1 MLIRHKAMKA
11 MQDQFTDEEREQNW
25 RVIATKECHSSEYSD
40 EEQPGT
46 LNVQEIQ
53 WESEKLTKLKRELD
67 EHYRS
72 SAGPKAKKMMHT
84 RVRVA
89 GKQTDP
95 PLKVSEQLSWAVKE
109 DDNEEKIEKD
119 SDSLQTDN

>member
-1 MLIRHKAMKA
+1 MLIRHRAMKVL
-11 MQDQFTDEEREQNW
+11 QDQFTDEDREQNW
-25 RVIATKECHSSEYSD
+25 RVVATTECHSSEYSD

-53 WESEKLTKLKRELD
+53 WESAKLTRLKRELD
-67 EHYRS
+67 EHYRNS
-72 SAGPKAKKMMHT
+72 TEPKAKKMMHT

-95 PLKVSEQLSWAVKE
+95 PSKVSEQLSWAVKE
-109 DDNEEKIEKD
+109 DNNDERIEKIVMC
-119 SDSLQTDN
+119 LTI